1 MLYWIWFVGL
11 SLLGWGFAMRQRRS
25 ATAPPRDG
33 AMSPAVAAR
42 WMSYAALLLALL
54 ISWNGVGREVVAW
67 LESVVPQ
74 AGTDIH
80 WLTIAVVSGAL
91 CIGWVMVPS
100 WLATRLSADAGSAA
114 DGAAQ

>member
-1 MLYWIWFVGL
+1 
-11 SLLGWGFAMRQRRS
+11 MRQRRL
-25 ATAPPRDG
+25 AAVPQRDG
-33 AMSPAVAAR
+33 AMSPAGVSR
-42 WMSYAALLLALL
+42 WMSYGALLLALL

-67 LESVVPQ
+67 LESVVPE

-80 WLTIAVVSGAL
+80 WLTVAVISGAL

-100 WLATRLSADAGSAA
+100 WMATRLSGGAGSAG